1 MNRWLLAGSAG
12 FLAVVLA
19 YVGWEIYTSRR
30 RGREPSHPSLIG
42 LEATVTGEL
51 APRGVVRLG
60 SETWTADSR
69 DGNVINIGESV
80 TVVGVDGLIL
90 TVARPQRADN

>member
-1 MNRWLLAGSAG
+1 M
-12 FLAVVLA
+12 
-19 YVGWEIYTSRR
+19 
-30 RGREPSHPSLIG
+30 IG

-51 APRGVVRLG
+51 APRGLIRLKN
-60 SETWTADSR
+60 ETWTADSQ

-90 TVARPQRADN
+90 TVTHSTNADNQPS